1 MWWKEYKIRNI
12 KKGKNFMTIKSIL
25 TLKLSQFETELWF
38 KRFESKLNSLRLN
51 CCLKLFKTKMW
62 FESELKFKTD

>member
-1 MWWKEYKIRNI
+1 
-12 KKGKNFMTIKSIL
+12 MTIKSIL